1 MKKLLT
7 YFFNGLLLVLPVA
20 ATYYV
25 LAFTIVQLDGLIPVP
40 IPGLGIVIVLAAITF
55 IGYLGRN
62 VLIQP
67 IVRFLEKII
76 LRLPI
81 ISVIY
86 KSTRDFAEAF
96 LGNERKF
103 ENPVLYDMS
112 GQGDYR
118 IAFLTQESMKQFEL
132 DDFVGVYVP
141 HSYNFSGNFYVVPRS
156 RIRDLKMTTS
166 EAMRLAVTG
175 GVVNVDLPKKDLV
188 TPSKPAL

>member
-7 YFFNGLLLVLPVA
+7 YFFNGLLLVIPVA

-25 LAFTIVQLDGLIPVP
+25 LAFSIVQLDGLIPVP
-40 IPGLGIVIVLAAITF
+40 VPGLGILIVLSTITL

-81 ISVIY
+81 ISVVY

-118 IAFLTQESMKQFEL
+118 IAFLTQEHLEQFDLKEH
-132 DDFVGVYVP
+132 VGVYVP
-141 HSYNFSGNFYVVPRS
+141 HSYNFSGNFYIVPRS
-156 RIRDLKMTTS
+156 RVSPLKMTTS

-175 GVVNVDLPKKDLV
+175 GVVNIDAIQK
-188 TPSKPAL
+188 